1 MAMSPES
8 LPESPG
14 RDEFADLIRA
24 MLVRAGEADEIA
36 YDADE
41 FQLRVEG
48 EESHYGNL
56 GNLYGEYMN
65 ADGPQRARLVRNY
78 VRSWFARLKDVPD
91 DFEDCQPDLLPS
103 IRPRS
108 FIELN
113 LLQFVLQGA
122 ENPRW
127 PYLPFGEHLALSLV
141 YDLPES
147 LVQIQG
153 RHLDAWGVEFR
164 QALERAVENLAAIS
178 DNEFDEVAPGLW
190 RSPWQDNLD
199 ASRVVLPGLLLAHP
213 IQGDPVV
220 MVPNRDTLLLAGDED
235 EAALSSM
242 IDLAEEAYDQPR
254 SISGVALRLC
264 DDHWEEYLP
273 ERGHPAYA
281 PFRLLYLR
289 SLGSDYANQKAI
301 LDESG
306 DVYVAEFSAFEE
318 ESSGE
323 VVSYCIWS
331 DGIESL
337 LPVTDRVFFVRVE
350 GEDAS
355 VVSIARWD
363 RVVESLGDMLGEQPG
378 YPVRYR
384 VSEFPDEEQ
393 LAELDERDRLA

>member
-1 MAMSPES
+1 MSPES

-24 MLVRAGEADEIA
+24 MLARAGEADEIF
-36 YDADE
+36 YDAEE

-48 EESHYGNL
+48 EASHYGNL
-56 GNLYGEYMN
+56 GNLYGEYLA
-65 ADGPQRARLVRNY
+65 ADATQRVRLVRNY

-108 FIELN
+108 FVELN

-147 LVQIQG
+147 LIQIQG

-164 QALERAVENLAAIS
+164 PALERAIENLAAIS
-178 DNEFDEVAPGLW
+178 DNEFDEVSPGLW

-199 ASRVVLPGLLLAHP
+199 ASRVVLPGLLLAHA
-213 IQGDPVV
+213 IRGDPVV

-235 EAALSSM
+235 EAALSAM
-242 IDLAEEAYDQPR
+242 IDLAEEAFGQPR
-254 SISGVALRLC
+254 SISGVALRLR
-264 DDHWEEYLP
+264 DDRWEEFLP
-273 ERGHPAYA
+273 ERAHPAYA
-281 PFRLLYLR
+281 PFRMLYLR
-289 SLGSDYANQKAI
+289 SVASDYDNQKAI
-301 LDESG
+301 LDEAAE
-306 DVYVAEFSAFEE
+306 DVYVADYSAFEE
-318 ESSGE
+318 QSSGE
-323 VVSYCIWS
+323 VMSYCVWS
-331 DGIESL
+331 DGVESL
-337 LPVTDRVFFVRVE
+337 LPVTDRVFFVRLE

-363 RVVESLGDMLGEQPG
+363 RVVESLGDLLDEQPG

-384 VSEFPDEEQ
+384 VSEFPDAEQ